1 LHPLRKQRL
10 YIVLSILFGTVVAA
24 FLVFKGLSENINLF
38 YSPSDLKKEKIS
50 VDNHIR
56 VGGMVKKDSINKE
69 NNSLKISFVITDF
82 EEDLL
87 ITYEGILPDLFS
99 EEAGIVAKG
108 KINEEGKFIANEVLA
123 KHDENYMP
131 PEVAEALKKS
141 GKWREEEK
149 FK

>member
-1 LHPLRKQRL
+1 MHPLRKQRL
-10 YIVLSILFGTVVAA
+10 YVVLSILFGTAAAA

-50 VDNHIR
+50 VDNQIR

-69 NNSLKISFVITDF
+69 NNSLRTSFVITDF

-108 KINEEGKFIANEVLA
+108 KINEEGTFIANEVLA

-131 PEVAEALKKS
+131 PEVAKTLKDK
-141 GKWREEEK
+141 K
-149 FK
+149 

>member
-1 LHPLRKQRL
+1 MHPLRKQRL
-10 YIVLSILFGTVVAA
+10 YVVLSILFGTAAAA

-38 YSPSDLKKEKIS
+38 YSPSDLKKEKIRI
-50 VDNHIR
+50 DNQIR
-56 VGGMVKKDSINKE
+56 VGGMVKKDSITKE
-69 NNSLKISFVITDF
+69 NNSLRISFVITDF

-108 KINEEGKFIANEVLA
+108 KINEEGMFIANEVLA

-131 PEVAEALKKS
+131 PEVAKTLKDK
-141 GKWREEEK
+141 K
-149 FK
+149 

>member
-1 LHPLRKQRL
+1 MHPIRKQRL
-10 YIVLSILFGTVVAA
+10 YVVLSILLGTAVAA

-50 VDNHIR
+50 VDNQIR

-69 NNSLKISFVITDF
+69 NNSLRTSFVITDF
-82 EEDLL
+82 EVDLL

-108 KINEEGKFIANEVLA
+108 KINEEGTFIANEVLA

-131 PEVAEALKKS
+131 PEVAKTLKDK
-141 GKWREEEK
+141 K
-149 FK
+149 

>member
-1 LHPLRKQRL
+1 MHPLRKQRL
-10 YIVLSILFGTVVAA
+10 YVVLSILFGTAMAA

-50 VDNHIR
+50 VDNQIR
-56 VGGMVKKDSINKE
+56 VGGMVKKDSITKE
-69 NNSLKISFVITDF
+69 SNSLWITFVITDF

-108 KINEEGKFIANEVLA
+108 KMNEQGIFIAKEVLA

-131 PEVAEALKKS
+131 PEVAKTLKDK
-141 GKWREEEK
+141 KW
-149 FK
+149 

>member
-1 LHPLRKQRL
+1 MHPLRKQRL
-10 YIVLSILFGTVVAA
+10 YVVLSILFGTAMAA

-50 VDNHIR
+50 VDNQIR

-69 NNSLKISFVITDF
+69 SNSLRISFVITDF

-108 KINEEGKFIANEVLA
+108 KINEEGMFIANEVLA

-131 PEVAEALKKS
+131 PEVAKTLKDK
-141 GKWREEEK
+141 E
-149 FK
+149 

>member
-1 LHPLRKQRL
+1 MVAAAVFCAL
-10 YIVLSILFGTVVAA
+10 LFGTAMAA

-50 VDNHIR
+50 VDSPIR
-56 VGGMVKKDSINKE
+56 VGGMVKKDSINREK
-69 NNSLKISFVITDF
+69 NSLRISFVITDF

-108 KINEEGKFIANEVLA
+108 KINEEGIFIANEVLA

-131 PEVAEALKKS
+131 PEVAKTLKDK
-141 GKWREEEK
+141 K
-149 FK
+149 

>member
-10 YIVLSILFGTVVAA
+10 YVVLSILFGTAMAA

-50 VDNHIR
+50 VDNQIR

-69 NNSLKISFVITDF
+69 SNSLRITFVITDF

-108 KINEEGKFIANEVLA
+108 KINEEGIFIANEVLA

-131 PEVAEALKKS
+131 PEVAKTLKDK
-141 GKWREEEK
+141 K
-149 FK
+149 

>member
-10 YIVLSILFGTVVAA
+10 YVVLSILLGTAVAT

-38 YSPSDLKKEKIS
+38 YSPSDLKKEKIG
-50 VDNHIR
+50 VVNQIR
-56 VGGMVKKDSINKE
+56 VGGMVKKDSIKKE
-69 NNSLKISFVITDF
+69 NNSLRISFVITDF

-99 EEAGIVAKG
+99 EEAGIVANG
-108 KINEEGKFIANEVLA
+108 KINDEGIFIANEVLA

-131 PEVAEALKKS
+131 PEVAKTLKDK
-141 GKWREEEK
+141 K
-149 FK
+149 

>member
-1 LHPLRKQRL
+1 MHPLRKQRL
-10 YIVLSILFGTVVAA
+10 YVVLSILLGTAVAT

-38 YSPSDLKKEKIS
+38 YSPSDLKKEKIG
-50 VDNHIR
+50 VVNQIR

-69 NNSLKISFVITDF
+69 NNSLRVSFVITDF

-99 EEAGIVAKG
+99 EEAGIVANG
-108 KINEEGKFIANEVLA
+108 KINDEGMFIANEVLA

-131 PEVAEALKKS
+131 PEVAKTLKDK
-141 GKWREEEK
+141 K
-149 FK
+149 

>member
-1 LHPLRKQRL
+1 MHPLRKQRL
-10 YIVLSILFGTVVAA
+10 YVVLSILFGTAMAA

-50 VDNHIR
+50 VDNQIR

-69 NNSLKISFVITDF
+69 SNSLRIYFVIKDF

-108 KINEEGKFIANEVLA
+108 KINEQGIFIANEVLA

-131 PEVAEALKKS
+131 PEVAKTLKDK
-141 GKWREEEK
+141 K
-149 FK
+149 

>member
-1 LHPLRKQRL
+1 MHPIRKQRL
-10 YIVLSILFGTVVAA
+10 YVVLSILLGTAVAA

-50 VDNHIR
+50 VDNQIR
-56 VGGMVKKDSINKE
+56 VGEKNKKDSINKE
-69 NNSLKISFVITDF
+69 NNSLRTSFVITDF

-108 KINEEGKFIANEVLA
+108 KINEEGTFIANEVLA

-131 PEVAEALKKS
+131 PEVAKTLKDK
-141 GKWREEEK
+141 K
-149 FK
+149 

>member
-1 LHPLRKQRL
+1 MHPLRKQRL
-10 YIVLSILFGTVVAA
+10 YVVLSILFGTAMAA

-38 YSPSDLKKEKIS
+38 YSPSDLKKEKIN
-50 VDNHIR
+50 VDNQIR

-69 NNSLKISFVITDF
+69 SNSLRITFVITDF

-108 KINEEGKFIANEVLA
+108 KINEQGIFIANEVLA

-131 PEVAEALKKS
+131 PEVAKTLKDK
-141 GKWREEEK
+141 K
-149 FK
+149 

>member
-1 LHPLRKQRL
+1 MHPIRKQRL
-10 YIVLSILFGTVVAA
+10 YVVLSILLGTAVAT

-50 VDNHIR
+50 VDNQIR

-69 NNSLKISFVITDF
+69 NNSLRTSFVITDF

-108 KINEEGKFIANEVLA
+108 KINEEGTFIANEVLA

-131 PEVAEALKKS
+131 PEVAKTLKDK
-141 GKWREEEK
+141 K
-149 FK
+149 